1 MNTKRDPT
9 PSEIAE
15 RCAEIRA
22 TWSAVERQ
30 RRLRSDMRPTV
41 AGADGRLHDV
51 SADDL
56 STHLSRGYAD
66 ELKMDDTE
74 PVPQSERVL
83 RASCAT

>member
-1 MNTKRDPT
+1 MNTRDPS
-9 PSEIAE
+9 PAEITE

-56 STHLSRGYAD
+56 STHLARGYAD
-66 ELKMDDTE
+66 GIEPDD
-74 PVPQSERVL
+74 
-83 RASCAT
+83 